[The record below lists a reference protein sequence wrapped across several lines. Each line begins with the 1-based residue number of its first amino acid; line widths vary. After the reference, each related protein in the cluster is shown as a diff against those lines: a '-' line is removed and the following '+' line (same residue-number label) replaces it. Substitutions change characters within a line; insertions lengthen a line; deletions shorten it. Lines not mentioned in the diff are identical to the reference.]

1 MKVYIIEQFMGP
13 DLSDIEI
20 TDEEGKILEQLE
32 QTENIFMDN
41 GKMMIGIFSDQYVDY
56 IISLFRKYNVLYQ
69 VTNVTNHYID
79 NVLDKISQFGIH
91 SLTNN
96 EKQTLKLI

>member
-1 MKVYIIEQFMGP
+1 MGP
-13 DLSDIEI
+13 DLSDIEV

-32 QTENIFMDN
+32 KTENIFMDN
-41 GKMMIGIFSDQYVDY
+41 GKMMVGIFSDQYVDY
-56 IISLFRKYNVLYQ
+56 IVSLFRKYNVLYQ
-69 VTNVTNHYID
+69 VTNITNHYID
-79 NVLDKISQFGIH
+79 NILDKISQSGIN

>member
-13 DLSDIEI
+13 DLSNIKI
-20 TDEEGKILEQLE
+20 TDEEGQVLEQLE
-32 QTENIFMDN
+32 KIQNIFMDN
-41 GKMMIGIFSDQYVDY
+41 GQMMVGIFSDQYIDY
-56 IISLFRKYNVLYQ
+56 IVGLFRKYSVLYQ
-69 VTNVTNHYID
+69 VTNVTNHYVD
-79 NVLDKISQFGIH
+79 KVLDKINQSGIH

>member
-13 DLSDIEI
+13 DLSDIEV

-32 QTENIFMDN
+32 KTENIFMDN
-41 GKMMIGIFSDQYVDY
+41 GKMMVGIFSDQYVDY
-56 IISLFRKYNVLYQ
+56 IVSLFRKYNVLYQ
-69 VTNVTNHYID
+69 VTNITNHYID
-79 NVLDKISQFGIH
+79 NILDKISQSGIN

>member
-20 TDEEGKILEQLE
+20 TDEEGQILEQLE

-41 GKMMIGIFSDQYVDY
+41 GKMMVGIFSDQYVDY